1 MTGTMHLFGATHPGR
16 RRENNEDA
24 FRIVEPLCAAIL
36 ADGMG
41 GQNCGEVGSEI
52 TIRATAEY
60 LAKPEEGLSLEET
73 AMEAIRAANRQV
85 LEDAR
90 ARTECDG
97 MGSTV
102 VLALWRLPEI
112 VIANVGD
119 SRAYLYRNGELRQL
133 SYDQNFANELR
144 TKLGLSE
151 DRVRSM
157 PNRNVLTMAVG
168 TFDHILIRTHKERL
182 QPGDLILLCSD
193 GLYGPVSDNIT
204 AAILGERSS
213 LQDKVDKLIDTANQN
228 GGPDNVTA
236 VLLEFGDKTAG

>member
-1 MTGTMHLFGATHPGR
+1 
-16 RRENNEDA
+16 
-24 FRIVEPLCAAIL
+24 
-36 ADGMG
+36 MG

-52 TIRATAEY
+52 TIRATVEY
-60 LAKPEEGLSLEET
+60 LARPENGLSLEET
-73 AMEAIRAANRQV
+73 AMEAIRDANRQV
-85 LEDAR
+85 LEAAR
-90 ARTECDG
+90 VRAECDG
-97 MGSTV
+97 MGSTI

-119 SRAYLYRNGELRQL
+119 SRAYLYRHGELRQL

-168 TFDHILIRTHKERL
+168 TFEHILIRTHKESL
-182 QPGDLILLCSD
+182 QSGDRILLCSD
-193 GLYGPVSDNIT
+193 GLYGPVTDNIL
-204 AAILGERSS
+204 AAIIGDASS
-213 LQDKVDKLIDTANQN
+213 LQNKVDKLIDIANQN

-236 VLLEFGDKTAG
+236 VLLEFREGADG

>member
-119 SRAYLYRNGELRQL
+119 
-133 SYDQNFANELR
+133 
-144 TKLGLSE
+144 
-151 DRVRSM
+151 
-157 PNRNVLTMAVG
+157 
-168 TFDHILIRTHKERL
+168 
-182 QPGDLILLCSD
+182 
-193 GLYGPVSDNIT
+193 
-204 AAILGERSS
+204 
-213 LQDKVDKLIDTANQN
+213 
-228 GGPDNVTA
+228 
-236 VLLEFGDKTAG
+236 